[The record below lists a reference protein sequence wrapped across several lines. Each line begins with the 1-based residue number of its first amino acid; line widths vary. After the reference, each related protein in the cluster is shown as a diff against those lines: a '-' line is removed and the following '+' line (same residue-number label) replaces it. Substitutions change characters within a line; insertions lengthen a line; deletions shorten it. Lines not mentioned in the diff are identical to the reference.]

1 MNLPAILG
9 INRTQDG
16 AISIFDGGSH
26 VMSIHRERLTK
37 RKHHWGRLGDI
48 KLYKERI
55 PEVDRPYNLVVE
67 CWSADDDKTPV
78 SNPLQLS
85 SYQV

>member
-1 MNLPAILG
+1 
-9 INRTQDG
+9 
-16 AISIFDGGSH
+16 
-26 VMSIHRERLTK
+26 MSIHKERLTK

-55 PEVDRPYNLVVE
+55 PEVNRPYNLVVE